1 MAKMKLFIVP
11 PGDFATTAGD
21 YVARRMF
28 EFGDAVSFVLG
39 TATGGTMEGLYSTLV
54 ARARRDSDL
63 ALCLRTAHYFG
74 MDEYVGLEPDNPQS
88 YEFFMRKHLLTPLGT
103 PTRNLKLPSEKT
115 VLASPLAEDGRSVYD
130 QMIFDVG
137 GIDLQLAGIG
147 ENGHLAFN
155 EPGSMRTSWARR
167 VELAPGTKEA
177 NARFFS
183 NSSEVPCEAYTM
195 GIQTILKAKSVVL
208 CASGKK
214 KARAVQRMI
223 EGRPGSDCP
232 ASFLLDHGDVTV
244 FLDWDA
250 ASDLHLRSGLYT

>member
-1 MAKMKLFIVP
+1 
-11 PGDFATTAGD
+11 
-21 YVARRMF
+21 
-28 EFGDAVSFVLG
+28 
-39 TATGGTMEGLYSTLV
+39 
-54 ARARRDSDL
+54 
-63 ALCLRTAHYFG
+63 
-74 MDEYVGLEPDNPQS
+74 
-88 YEFFMRKHLLTPLGT
+88 
-103 PTRNLKLPSEKT
+103 
-115 VLASPLAEDGRSVYD
+115 
-130 QMIFDVG
+130 MIFDVG

-177 NARFFS
+177 NARFFF
-183 NSSEVPCEAYTM
+183 SSEVPCEAYTM
-195 GIQTILKAKSVVL
+195 GIQTILRAKSVVL